1 MQHAS
6 IGDADIYYEIV
17 GGGEPVLL
25 VAGLG
30 GAATYWQPNVK
41 AFAQRHQV
49 VLHDHR
55 GTGLSSHSEIPYSV
69 ELMAA
74 DLLRL
79 MDALQIERAHLVGHS
94 TGGAIGQ
101 VLAATAPDRIASLV
115 LYASWATLDAQM
127 ERCLSLRR
135 TLLMTAGIA
144 EYHRATPIFLYPPT
158 FICEHDKRLALEA
171 DAAAAGSSSVSILE
185 SRIRGIMDFDGLQ
198 YLDRI
203 QCPTLVLVA
212 EDDILT
218 PPASSELLAQRITGA
233 QLVRAPRG
241 AHGLSRSD
249 PLFFNSAVLAF
260 LAQHTMQHKAE
271 P

>member
-1 MQHAS
+1 MQHAN
-6 IGDADIYYEIV
+6 IGDAEIYYEIV
-17 GGGEPVLL
+17 GHGEPVLM

-30 GAATYWQPNVK
+30 GAATYWKPNIN
-41 AFAQRHQV
+41 AFAHRHQV

-55 GTGLSSHSEIPYSV
+55 GTGFSTHSEIPYSV
-69 ELMAA
+69 ELMAN
-74 DLLRL
+74 DLLLL
-79 MDALQIERAHLVGHS
+79 MDTLQIERAHLVGHS

-127 ERCLSLRR
+127 ARCLNLRR
-135 TLLMTAGIA
+135 TLLMRAGIA
-144 EYHRATPIFLYPPT
+144 EYHRATPVFLYPPT
-158 FICEHDKRLALEA
+158 FICEHDKQLVLEA
-171 DAAAAGSSSVSILE
+171 EAASAGSPSLSILE
-185 SRIRGIMDFDGLQ
+185 ARISGIMDFDGLQ

-203 QCPTLVLVA
+203 RCPTLVLVA

-233 QLVRAPRG
+233 QLVRAPHG

-249 PLFFNSAVLAF
+249 PLFFNSTVLAF
-260 LAQHTMQHKAE
+260 LAQHTLQHKAKS
-271 P
+271 